1 MVIKNVVSVSC
12 RNRVDALRRCS
23 PEIVRETALVVWL
36 SMATQR
42 LGKGE
47 RTRERILAIA
57 EGMVLRQGFTATG
70 IEAIITAAGITR
82 NGFFY
87 HFRDKNE
94 LAKALLVRFR
104 DHDDA
109 LFDELAGRADALID
123 DPLHAFLAFLKLF
136 AEVMADLPERHPGC
150 LVASY
155 CYQDQFFSSEIRE
168 LSQDF
173 VLGWRRRFRGRLELI
188 SARYP
193 PRTPVDLDALADLV
207 VTLVEGGII
216 LDKVRRDGRTLPRQV
231 MLARSLIQ
239 MTFEAA

>member
-1 MVIKNVVSVSC
+1 MV
-12 RNRVDALRRCS
+12 DF
-23 PEIVRETALVVWL
+23 
-36 SMATQR
+36 MATQL

-47 RTRERILAIA
+47 QTRERILAVA
-57 EGMVLRQGFTATG
+57 EAMVLRQGFTATG
-70 IEAIITAAGITR
+70 IEAIIEAAGITR

-94 LAKALLVRFR
+94 LAKALLIRFR
-104 DHDDA
+104 NHDDA
-109 LFDELAGRADALID
+109 LLEDLAGRADALVD

-136 AEVMADLPERHPGC
+136 AQVMADLPERHPGC

-168 LSQDF
+168 LSRDF
-173 VLGWRRRFRGRLELI
+173 VMGWRRRFRKRLDAI

-193 PRTPVDLDALADLV
+193 PRAPVDLDALADLV

-216 LDKVRRDGRTLPRQV
+216 LDKVRRDGRTLPRQL

-239 MTFEAA
+239 MTFEPA

>member
-1 MVIKNVVSVSC
+1 MVG
-12 RNRVDALRRCS
+12 L
-23 PEIVRETALVVWL
+23 IV
-36 SMATQR
+36 ATQL

-47 RTRERILAIA
+47 QTRERILAIA

-70 IEAIITAAGITR
+70 IDAIIAEAGITK

-94 LAKALLVRFR
+94 LAQALLVRFM

-109 LFDELAGRADALID
+109 IFDELAGRADALIE

-136 AEVMADLPERHPGC
+136 AQVMADLPERHPGC

-155 CYQDQFFSSEIRE
+155 CYQDQFFSREVRE
-168 LSQDF
+168 LSQDI
-173 VLGWRRRFRGRLELI
+173 VRGWRRRFRARLDAI
-188 SARYP
+188 SVRYP

-216 LDKVRRDGRTLPRQV
+216 LDKVRRDHRTLPRQV

-239 MTFEAA
+239 MVFEPA

>member
-1 MVIKNVVSVSC
+1 M
-12 RNRVDALRRCS
+12 
-23 PEIVRETALVVWL
+23 VWL
-36 SMATQR
+36 VMATQL

-47 RTRERILAIA
+47 QTRERILAVA
-57 EGMVLRQGFTATG
+57 EGMVLRQGLTATG

-87 HFRDKNE
+87 HFRDKTE
-94 LAKALLVRFR
+94 LAKALFVRFR
-104 DHDDA
+104 QHDDA
-109 LFDELAGRADALID
+109 IFEDLTGRADALID

-136 AEVMADLPERHPGC
+136 AQVMADLPERHPGC

-155 CYQDQFFSSEIRE
+155 CYQDQFFSSEIRG
-168 LSQDF
+168 LSQDL
-173 VLGWRRRFRGRLELI
+173 VLGWRRRFRGRLDAI

-193 PRTPVDLDALADLV
+193 PRSPVDLDALADLV

-216 LDKVRRDGRTLPRQV
+216 LDKVRRDGRTLPRQL

-239 MTFEAA
+239 MTFEPA

>member
-1 MVIKNVVSVSC
+1 
-12 RNRVDALRRCS
+12 
-23 PEIVRETALVVWL
+23 
-36 SMATQR
+36 MATLP

-47 RTRERILAIA
+47 QTRERILSVA
-57 EGMVLRQGFTATG
+57 EAMVLRQGFTATG
-70 IEAIITAAGITR
+70 INGIIAAAGITR

-94 LAKALLVRFR
+94 LAKALLLRFR

-109 LFDELAGRADALID
+109 IFRELIGRADALID

-136 AEVMADLPERHPGC
+136 AQVMADLPERHPGC

-155 CYQDQFFSSEIRE
+155 CYQDQFFSSEVRE
-168 LSQDF
+168 LSQEF
-173 VLGWRRRFRGRLELI
+173 VLGWRRRFRERLDAI
-188 SARYP
+188 STRYP
-193 PRTPVDLDALADLV
+193 PPVHVDLDALADLV

-216 LDKVRRDGRTLPRQV
+216 LDKVRRDGRTLPRQI

-239 MTFEAA
+239 MTFRPA